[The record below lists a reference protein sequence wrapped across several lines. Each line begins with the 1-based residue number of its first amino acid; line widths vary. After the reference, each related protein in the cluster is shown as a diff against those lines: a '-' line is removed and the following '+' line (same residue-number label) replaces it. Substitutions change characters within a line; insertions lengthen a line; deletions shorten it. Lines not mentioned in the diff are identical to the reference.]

1 MAKSLLGQSN
11 SQLMLSSKMERN
23 ENLSVVF
30 DSISGEM
37 LLEDVLVVFFSAILS
52 RQFICI
58 SCCCFGSHFSRSM
71 QQSETIWREAF
82 ESDGIEID
90 FTLLLIRS

>member
-37 LLEDVLVVFFSAILS
+37 LLEDVLVVFFFSDSCEAIYL
-52 RQFICI
+52 
-58 SCCCFGSHFSRSM
+58 HFV
-71 QQSETIWREAF
+71 
-82 ESDGIEID
+82 
-90 FTLLLIRS
+90 LLLWFTFS